1 METLPHTLEEEE
13 KKKKVKDGVGKKNKN
28 LATLKKKK
36 SVIGNNCYRQ
46 FQVIMSGIMDF

>member
-13 KKKKVKDGVGKKNKN
+13 KKKKKVKDGVGKKNKN

-36 SVIGNNCYRQ
+36 V
-46 FQVIMSGIMDF
+46 